1 MSAAVA
7 TRQSQGPSSRINS
20 PLDTKRHFDE
30 PKRGSPQVSNRDLS
44 KTSPNVSKH
53 TRSASKSS
61 DASTTSKTT
70 AATSANA
77 STNQAPDT
85 SPQKTRAPS
94 LPPPPPPPPAAVP
107 DDSGDYFSQNPANK
121 YREEPNPFEE
131 SFSKPDVLTPGKTLL
146 PPASQIASPS
156 TNFGTGGTFNWGF
169 NSLRSG
175 PLSPAMLTG
184 PSAGYDATLRSGL
197 TPNESG
203 IRSGLT
209 PGGSG
214 SMFPAPSP
222 NTQAMFGFASA
233 TPGTLEF
240 QKTAMAAQAVNRPSK
255 LAVAPQPIPVPVS
268 VPVPKPEDNPEPMD
282 VTVMGV
288 NKLPQPQQAR
298 HPSDPFGVDAN
309 AAANGLYLLAQQGQK
324 HQSENQFVPANIPQS
339 IPVPVPVPASLGN
352 GAVPMNIDVAPNT
365 SSMKRNSIATS
376 GHSRNAS
383 TATRGQSEASEDMFS
398 DGDATS
404 SKGKKGKNSGPKK
417 GATNAGV
424 TKNAGNRRKAEEPK
438 VSASKKKAKTASS
451 SIGDE
456 DEDMDDMDDMDDDD
470 GKDLESGQ
478 DPKKMTDEE
487 KRKNFLERNRV
498 AALKCRQRK
507 KQWLANL
514 QAKVEYYGAE
524 NDALNAQVTNLRE
537 EILTLKTL
545 LLAHKDCPMSRT
557 TGAQPLAGLDALG
570 ALTQGDYG
578 QVHHGYAV
586 PQVSMA
592 PPGPRRF
599 S

>member
-7 TRQSQGPSSRINS
+7 TRQSQGPSNPTSRINS
-20 PLDTKRHFDE
+20 PLDTKRTFDVKPP
-30 PKRGSPQVSNRDLS
+30 PKNA
-44 KTSPNVSKH
+44 
-53 TRSASKSS
+53 ASR
-61 DASTTSKTT
+61 ATET
-70 AATSANA
+70 AANA
-77 STNQAPDT
+77 SSNAASTNTSTLET
-85 SPQKTRAPS
+85 SPRKSRDPS

-107 DDSGDYFSQNPANK
+107 DDSGDYFSQTHSK

-131 SFSKPDVLTPGKTLL
+131 SFSKPEGLTPGKTLL

-156 TNFGTGGTFNWGF
+156 TNFGTTGTFNWGF

-184 PSAGYDATLRSGL
+184 PSSNSYDTSLRTGL

-222 NTQAMFGFASA
+222 NTQALFGFGSGP

-240 QKTAMAAQAVNRPSK
+240 QKTAMAAQAVNRQSK
-255 LAVAPQPIPVPVS
+255 PTVAAQAVAAA
-268 VPVPKPEDNPEPMD
+268 KPEDNPDAMD
-282 VTVMGV
+282 VTGIAV
-288 NKLPQPQQAR
+288 NKMPQPQQAR
-298 HPSDPFGVDAN
+298 HPADKFTVDAN
-309 AAANGLYLLAQQGQK
+309 AAASGLYMLAQQGQ
-324 HQSENQFVPANIPQS
+324 HQAENQFVAANIPQAMAA
-339 IPVPVPVPASLGN
+339 PQVN
-352 GAVPMNIDVAPNT
+352 GAVPMNIDAPGNNL
-365 SSMKRNSIATS
+365 KRNSIATS
-376 GHSRNAS
+376 SHSRNAS
-383 TATRGQSEASEDMFS
+383 STTRGQSEGSEDMPDN
-398 DGDATS
+398 DGGDGAMV
-404 SKGKKGKNSGPKK
+404 KGKKGKAAGKK
-417 GATNAGV
+417 GAMNAGV
-424 TKNAGNRRKAEEPK
+424 TKSAGNRRKADEPK
-438 VSASKKKAKTASS
+438 AGPNKKKGKSGPASS
-451 SIGDE
+451 NGDE
-456 DEDMDDMDDMDDDD
+456 DEEMDDIDDMDDGDDLKSNSN
-470 GKDLESGQ
+470 G

-524 NDALNAQVTNLRE
+524 NDALNAQVTSLRE

-545 LLAHKDCPMSRT
+545 LLAHKDCPISRA
-557 TGAQPLAGLDALG
+557 TGAPALTGLDALG
-570 ALTQGDYG
+570 ALSQGDYT

>member
-7 TRQSQGPSSRINS
+7 TRQSQGPSNPTSRINS

-30 PKRGSPQVSNRDLS
+30 PKRASPKVSHRDLS
-44 KTSPNVSKH
+44 KSSPKTSVKQSPARGGASKPAEAAAKATTSTGNKVVAPTSETSPAK
-53 TRSASKSS
+53 AQ
-61 DASTTSKTT
+61 DSTI
-70 AATSANA
+70 A
-77 STNQAPDT
+77 
-85 SPQKTRAPS
+85 
-94 LPPPPPPPPAAVP
+94 PPPPPPATLP
-107 DDSGDYFSQNPANK
+107 EDGGDYFSQVPNK

-131 SFSKPDVLTPGKTLL
+131 SFSKPDVLTPGKALL
-146 PPASQIASPS
+146 PPASQIASPN
-156 TNFGTGGTFNWGF
+156 TNFGTGSTFNWGF

-184 PSAGYDATLRSGL
+184 PSGHTYDASLRTGL

-214 SMFPAPSP
+214 TMFPAPSP
-222 NTQAMFGFASA
+222 NTQALFGFGSGP

-240 QKTAMAAQAVNRPSK
+240 QKTAMAAAQAANRPAK
-255 LAVAPQPIPVPVS
+255 PTMAAGQAI
-268 VPVPKPEDNPEPMD
+268 PVPKPDENPDAMD
-282 VTVMGV
+282 VSALGV
-288 NKLPQPQQAR
+288 NKMSQPSQPR
-298 HPSDPFGVDAN
+298 HQSDPFGVDAN
-309 AAANGLYLLAQQGQK
+309 AAANGLYMLAQQGQK
-324 HQSENQFVPANIPQS
+324 HQESQFVPANIPQA
-339 IPVPVPVPASLGN
+339 IPVPVAN
-352 GAVPMNIDVAPNT
+352 GAVPMNIDANGNNT
-365 SSMKRNSIATS
+365 MKRNSIATS

-383 TATRGQSEASEDMFS
+383 TATRGQSEASEDMAGS
-398 DGDATS
+398 DGENSAA
-404 SKGKKGKNSGPKK
+404 KGKKGKNNATKK
-417 GATNAGV
+417 GAVNAGV
-424 TKNAGNRRKAEEPK
+424 TKGANNRRKADEPK
-438 VSASKKKAKTASS
+438 GGPNKKKKPSS
-451 SIGDE
+451 SLGDE
-456 DEDMDDMDDMDDDD
+456 DEDMDDIDDDDMDGDL
-470 GKDLESGQ
+470 KDPSGQ
-478 DPKKMTDEE
+478 TDNRKMTDEE

-524 NDALNAQVTNLRE
+524 NDALTAQVTNLRE

-545 LLAHKDCPMSRT
+545 LLAHKDCPVSRA
-557 TGAQPLAGLDALG
+557 TGGPPMGGLDALG
-570 ALTQGDYG
+570 ALTQGDYA
-578 QVHHGYAV
+578 QLHHGYPV

>member
-7 TRQSQGPSSRINS
+7 TRQSQGPSNPTSRINS

-30 PKRGSPQVSNRDLS
+30 PKRNSPQVSNRDLS
-44 KTSPNVSKH
+44 KSSPK
-53 TRSASKSS
+53 TTTKQPPARAAASK
-61 DASTTSKTT
+61 ATEVATKTSAPTANNT
-70 AATSANA
+70 AAA
-77 STNQAPDT
+77 APSDS
-85 SPQKTRAPS
+85 SPQKTRDQS

-107 DDSGDYFSQNPANK
+107 DEGGDYFSQVPNK

-131 SFSKPDVLTPGKTLL
+131 SFSKPDVLTPGKALL
-146 PPASQIASPS
+146 PPASQIASPNN
-156 TNFGTGGTFNWGF
+156 NFGTGSGFNWGLH
-169 NSLRSG
+169 SLRSG

-184 PSAGYDATLRSGL
+184 PSGHTYDASLRTGL

-222 NTQAMFGFASA
+222 NTQALFGFGSGP

-240 QKTAMAAQAVNRPSK
+240 QKTAVAAQAVNRASK
-255 LAVAPQPIPVPVS
+255 PAMAHAIPI
-268 VPVPKPEDNPEPMD
+268 PKPEENPDVMD
-282 VTVMGV
+282 VSGIAAV
-288 NKLPQPQQAR
+288 NSIPQPPQPR

-309 AAANGLYLLAQQGQK
+309 AAANGLYMLAQQ
-324 HQSENQFVPANIPQS
+324 A
-339 IPVPVPVPASLGN
+339 IPVPTTN
-352 GAVPMNIDVAPNT
+352 GAVPMNIDAAANNL
-365 SSMKRNSIATS
+365 KRNSIATS

-383 TATRGQSEASEDMFS
+383 TATRGQSEASEDMAGS
-398 DGDATS
+398 DGADAGNG
-404 SKGKKGKNSGPKK
+404 KGKKVKSTPAKK
-417 GATNAGV
+417 GGAVNAGV
-424 TKNAGNRRKAEEPK
+424 TKPAAGNRRKAEDIK
-438 VSASKKKAKTASS
+438 TGMSKKKKAATPE
-451 SIGDE
+451 DE
-456 DEDMDDMDDMDDDD
+456 DEDMDDVDDMDDGDEH
-470 GKDLESGQ
+470 KDANGDS
-478 DPKKMTDEE
+478 KKMTDEE

-537 EILTLKTL
+537 EILALKTL
-545 LLAHKDCPMSRT
+545 LLAHKDCPVSRAP
-557 TGAQPLAGLDALG
+557 GGPPMGGLDALG
-570 ALTQGDYG
+570 ALSQGDYA
-578 QVHHGYAV
+578 QLHHGYPVA
-586 PQVSMA
+586 QVSMA

>member
-30 PKRGSPQVSNRDLS
+30 PKRGSPQVTNRDLS
-44 KTSPNVSKH
+44 KTSPNISKH
-53 TRSASKSS
+53 TRSASRSS
-61 DASTTSKTT
+61 DTASTNSKTT
-70 AATSANA
+70 AATTTNGSAV
-77 STNQAPDT
+77 QAPES
-85 SPQKTRAPS
+85 SPEKTRAPS

-107 DDSGDYFSQNPANK
+107 DDGGDYFSQVPSNK

-131 SFSKPDVLTPGKTLL
+131 SFSKPDVLTPGKALL

-156 TNFGTGGTFNWGF
+156 TNFGTGGTFNWGY

-184 PSAGYDATLRSGL
+184 PSAHGYEASLRTGL

-222 NTQAMFGFASA
+222 NTQALFGFTSA

-240 QKTAMAAQAVNRPSK
+240 QKTAMAAQAVNRSTKPAIAAQS
-255 LAVAPQPIPVPVS
+255 I
-268 VPVPKPEDNPEPMD
+268 PVPKPEDNPDPMD
-282 VTVMGV
+282 VTGMAV

-324 HQSENQFVPANIPQS
+324 HQTENQFVPANMPQP
-339 IPVPVPVPASLGN
+339 IAVPVPVSVPVPVAG
-352 GAVPMNIDVAPNT
+352 GAVPMSIDVAQSTNN
-365 SSMKRNSIATS
+365 MKRNSIATS
-376 GHSRNAS
+376 GHSRNTS
-383 TATRGQSEASEDMFS
+383 TATRGQSEASEDMLS
-398 DGDATS
+398 DGGEATS
-404 SKGKKGKNSGPKK
+404 VKGKKGKNVAGKK
-417 GATNAGV
+417 GAVNAGV

-438 VSASKKKAKTASS
+438 VSSSKKKAKTSS

-470 GKDLESGQ
+470 GMGGQ

-545 LLAHKDCPMSRT
+545 LLAHKDCPISRA

-570 ALTQGDYG
+570 ALTQGDYA
-578 QVHHGYAV
+578 QVHHGYPV

-592 PPGPRRF
+592 PPGPRRY

>member
-7 TRQSQGPSSRINS
+7 TRQSQGPSNPTSRINS
-20 PLDTKRHFDE
+20 PLETKRHFDE
-30 PKRGSPQVSNRDLS
+30 PKRGSPQVSHRDLS
-44 KTSPNVSKH
+44 KSSPKTTVKQPPARGASKPQEPVVKATASTANNAAVAASETSP
-53 TRSASKSS
+53 T
-61 DASTTSKTT
+61 
-70 AATSANA
+70 
-77 STNQAPDT
+77 
-85 SPQKTRAPS
+85 KTRDNS
-94 LPPPPPPPPAAVP
+94 LPPPPPPVP
-107 DDSGDYFSQNPANK
+107 VALPDEGGDYFSQVPNK

-146 PPASQIASPS
+146 PPASQIASPN
-156 TNFGTGGTFNWGF
+156 TNFGTGSTFNWGF

-184 PSAGYDATLRSGL
+184 PSGHSYDASLRTGL

-214 SMFPAPSP
+214 TMFPAPSP
-222 NTQAMFGFASA
+222 NTQALFGFGSGP

-240 QKTAMAAQAVNRPSK
+240 QKTAMAAQAVNRPTK
-255 LAVAPQPIPVPVS
+255 PTMAAQAIPI
-268 VPVPKPEDNPEPMD
+268 PKPEENPDAMD
-282 VTVMGV
+282 VSGLGV
-288 NKLPQPQQAR
+288 TKVPPQQPR

-309 AAANGLYLLAQQGQK
+309 AAANGLYMLAQQGQ
-324 HQSENQFVPANIPQS
+324 QRQAENQFVPANMPQS
-339 IPVPVPVPASLGN
+339 IAVPTAN
-352 GAVPMNIDVAPNT
+352 GAVPMNIDATGANN
-365 SSMKRNSIATS
+365 MKRNSIAS

-383 TATRGQSEASEDMFS
+383 TATRGQSEASEDMAGS
-398 DGDATS
+398 DGADNNTG
-404 SKGKKGKNSGPKK
+404 KGKKGKGAAKK
-417 GATNAGV
+417 GAANSGV
-424 TKNAGNRRKAEEPK
+424 AKTAGNRRKAEEPK
-438 VSASKKKAKTASS
+438 GGISKKKKAASS
-451 SIGDE
+451 NGDE
-456 DEDMDDMDDMDDDD
+456 DEDMDDFDDEDMHDDDKD
-470 GKDLESGQ
+470 GNS

-514 QAKVEYYGAE
+514 QAKVEFFSAE
-524 NDALNAQVTNLRE
+524 NDALTSQVTNLRE

-545 LLAHKDCPMSRT
+545 LIAHKDCPVSRAA
-557 TGAQPLAGLDALG
+557 GAQSMGGLDALG
-570 ALTQGDYG
+570 ALTQGDYA
-578 QVHHGYAV
+578 QLHHGYPV

>member
-61 DASTTSKTT
+61 DTASTNSKTT
-70 AATSANA
+70 AATTANG
-77 STNQAPDT
+77 STTQAPDT

-107 DDSGDYFSQNPANK
+107 DDSGDYFSQVPSNK

-131 SFSKPDVLTPGKTLL
+131 SFSKPDVLTPGKALL

-184 PSAGYDATLRSGL
+184 PSAHGYEASLRSGL

-240 QKTAMAAQAVNRPSK
+240 QKTAMAAQAVNRTAKP
-255 LAVAPQPIPVPVS
+255 AVAPQPIPVP
-268 VPVPKPEDNPEPMD
+268 KPEDNPDPMD

-324 HQSENQFVPANIPQS
+324 HQTENQFVPANIPQP
-339 IPVPVPVPASLGN
+339 IPVPVPVPVAVSNG
-352 GAVPMNIDVAPNT
+352 GAVPMNIDVAQNT

-376 GHSRNAS
+376 GHSRNTS
-383 TATRGQSEASEDMFS
+383 TATRGQSEASEDMAGS
-398 DGDATS
+398 DGGEPTTA
-404 SKGKKGKNSGPKK
+404 KGKKGRNATPAKK
-417 GATNAGV
+417 GVANAGV

-438 VSASKKKAKTASS
+438 ASASKKKAKTASS
-451 SIGDE
+451 VGDE
-456 DEDMDDMDDMDDDD
+456 DEDMDDMDDMDDDE
-470 GKDLESGQ
+470 GRELGSGQ

-545 LLAHKDCPMSRT
+545 LLAHKDCPISRA
-557 TGAQPLAGLDALG
+557 TGAPPLAGLDALG

-578 QVHHGYAV
+578 QVHHGYPV

>member
-7 TRQSQGPSSRINS
+7 TRQSQGPSNPTSRINS

-30 PKRGSPQVSNRDLS
+30 PKRNSPQVSNRDLS
-44 KTSPNVSKH
+44 KGSPK
-53 TRSASKSS
+53 
-61 DASTTSKTT
+61 TTNKQPPARAISKTVDSATKTSSTSNNT
-70 AATSANA
+70 AANA
-77 STNQAPDT
+77 LSDS
-85 SPQKTRAPS
+85 SPQKTRDQS
-94 LPPPPPPPPAAVP
+94 LPPPPPPPPPAVP
-107 DDSGDYFSQNPANK
+107 DEGGDYFSQVPNK

-131 SFSKPDVLTPGKTLL
+131 SFSKPDVLTPGKALL
-146 PPASQIASPS
+146 PPASQIASPN
-156 TNFGTGGTFNWGF
+156 TNFGTGSGFNWGLH
-169 NSLRSG
+169 SLRSG

-184 PSAGYDATLRSGL
+184 PSGHPYDASLRTGL

-222 NTQAMFGFASA
+222 NTQALFAFGSGP

-240 QKTAMAAQAVNRPSK
+240 QKTAMAAQAVNRASK
-255 LAVAPQPIPVPVS
+255 PAAMPQTIPIPKSDENPDVMDVSGIAAVNSIPQP
-268 VPVPKPEDNPEPMD
+268 
-282 VTVMGV
+282 
-288 NKLPQPQQAR
+288 PQPR

-309 AAANGLYLLAQQGQK
+309 AAANGLYMLAQQ
-324 HQSENQFVPANIPQS
+324 A
-339 IPVPVPVPASLGN
+339 IPVPATN
-352 GAVPMNIDVAPNT
+352 GAVPMNIDPAANN
-365 SSMKRNSIATS
+365 MKRNSIAAS

-383 TATRGQSEASEDMFS
+383 TATRGQSEASEDMAGS
-398 DGDATS
+398 DGADAGA
-404 SKGKKGKNSGPKK
+404 SKGKKGKATPVKK
-417 GATNAGV
+417 GAVANAGIS
-424 TKNAGNRRKAEEPK
+424 KPAAGNRRKAEDNK
-438 VSASKKKAKTASS
+438 AGANKKKRAASPE
-451 SIGDE
+451 DE
-456 DEDMDDMDDMDDDD
+456 DEEMDDIDDMDDGDDHKD
-470 GKDLESGQ
+470 GNG

-514 QAKVEYYGAE
+514 QAKVEYYSAE

-537 EILTLKTL
+537 EILALKTL
-545 LLAHKDCPMSRT
+545 LLAHKDCPVSRA
-557 TGAQPLAGLDALG
+557 TGAGPMGGLDALS
-570 ALTQGDYG
+570 ALGQGDYA
-578 QVHHGYAV
+578 QLHHGYPVA
-586 PQVSMA
+586 QVSMA

>member
-1 MSAAVA
+1 M
-7 TRQSQGPSSRINS
+7 NS
-20 PLDTKRHFDE
+20 EP
-30 PKRGSPQVSNRDLS
+30 PKRGSPKVSNRDLS
-44 KTSPNVSKH
+44 KNSPKTTVKQH
-53 TRSASKSS
+53 PTTRGAASK
-61 DASTTSKTT
+61 ATEAVAKTT
-70 AATSANA
+70 APAANNTTTVV
-77 STNQAPDT
+77 SET
-85 SPQKTRAPS
+85 SPQKEGE
-94 LPPPPPPPPAAVP
+94 LPPPPPPASVG
-107 DDSGDYFSQNPANK
+107 DEGGDYFSQVPSNK

-131 SFSKPDVLTPGKTLL
+131 SFSKPDVLTPGKALL
-146 PPASQIASPS
+146 PPASQIASPN
-156 TNFGTGGTFNWGF
+156 TNFGTGSTFNWGF

-184 PSAGYDATLRSGL
+184 PSGHSYDASLRTGL

-222 NTQAMFGFASA
+222 NTQALFGFGSGP

-240 QKTAMAAQAVNRPSK
+240 QKTAMAAQAVNRPTK
-255 LAVAPQPIPVPVS
+255 NGMTTAQAIPIQ
-268 VPVPKPEDNPEPMD
+268 KPEENPDAMD
-282 VTVMGV
+282 VSGINV
-288 NKLPQPQQAR
+288 NKMPQQQQPR

-324 HQSENQFVPANIPQS
+324 HQAENQFVPANMPQG
-339 IPVPVPVPASLGN
+339 IPVPVPVAVSAAN
-352 GAVPMNIDVAPNT
+352 GAIPMNIDANGNNT
-365 SSMKRNSIATS
+365 MKRNSIATS

-383 TATRGQSEASEDMFS
+383 TATRGQSEASEDMAGS
-398 DGDATS
+398 DGAD
-404 SKGKKGKNSGPKK
+404 G
-417 GATNAGV
+417 NAH
-424 TKNAGNRRKAEEPK
+424 K
-438 VSASKKKAKTASS
+438 SKKAKTAAAKKGAMNAGITKGTGNRKKPDDVKPPSNKKAKKALSS
-451 SIGDE
+451 NGDE
-456 DEDMDDMDDMDDDD
+456 DEDMDDIDDMDDGGED
-470 GKDLESGQ
+470 GQ
-478 DPKKMTDEE
+478 DTKKMTDEE

-524 NDALNAQVTNLRE
+524 NDALNSQVTNLRE

-545 LLAHKDCPMSRT
+545 LLAHKDCPVSRST
-557 TGAQPLAGLDALG
+557 GGAQMAGLDALG
-570 ALTQGDYG
+570 ALSQGDYA
-578 QVHHGYAV
+578 QLHHGYPV

-592 PPGPRRF
+592 PPGSRRF

>member
-7 TRQSQGPSSRINS
+7 TRQSQGPSNPTSRINS
-20 PLDTKRHFDE
+20 PLETKRHFDARGASKPQE
-30 PKRGSPQVSNRDLS
+30 PVVKATVSTANNAAVAAS
-44 KTSPNVSKH
+44 ETSP
-53 TRSASKSS
+53 T
-61 DASTTSKTT
+61 
-70 AATSANA
+70 
-77 STNQAPDT
+77 
-85 SPQKTRAPS
+85 KTRDNS
-94 LPPPPPPPPAAVP
+94 LPPPPPPVP
-107 DDSGDYFSQNPANK
+107 VALPDEGGDYFSQVPNK

-131 SFSKPDVLTPGKTLL
+131 SFSKPDVLTPGKALL
-146 PPASQIASPS
+146 PPASQIASPN
-156 TNFGTGGTFNWGF
+156 TNFGTGSTFNWGF

-184 PSAGYDATLRSGL
+184 PSGHSYDASLRTGL

-214 SMFPAPSP
+214 TMFPAPSP
-222 NTQAMFGFASA
+222 NTQALFGFGSGP

-240 QKTAMAAQAVNRPSK
+240 QKTAMAAQAVNRPTK
-255 LAVAPQPIPVPVS
+255 PTMAAQPIAMAKPEENTDAMDVS
-268 VPVPKPEDNPEPMD
+268 GMGVPKVP
-282 VTVMGV
+282 
-288 NKLPQPQQAR
+288 PQQPR

-309 AAANGLYLLAQQGQK
+309 AAANGLYMLAQGGQ
-324 HQSENQFVPANIPQS
+324 QRQENQFVPANMPQA
-339 IPVPVPVPASLGN
+339 IPVPAAS
-352 GAVPMNIDVAPNT
+352 GAVPMNIDATGASNV
-365 SSMKRNSIATS
+365 KRNSIAS

-383 TATRGQSEASEDMFS
+383 TATRGQSEASEDMAGS
-398 DGDATS
+398 DGAENS
-404 SKGKKGKNSGPKK
+404 NSKGKKGKAAAAKK
-417 GATNAGV
+417 GAANAGV
-424 TKNAGNRRKAEEPK
+424 TKTAGNRRKAEEPK
-438 VSASKKKAKTASS
+438 GGVSKKKKAAS

-456 DEDMDDMDDMDDDD
+456 DEDMDDIDDEDMDD
-470 GKDLESGQ
+470 GKDGNT

-524 NDALNAQVTNLRE
+524 NDALTAQVTNLRE

-545 LLAHKDCPMSRT
+545 LLAHKDCPVSRAA
-557 TGAQPLAGLDALG
+557 GAQPMGGLDALG
-570 ALTQGDYG
+570 ALTQGDYA
-578 QVHHGYAV
+578 QLHHGYPVA
-586 PQVSMA
+586 QVSMA